1 MNTAEAPTQSEASK
15 EQQFAE
21 LDVRA
26 KQTEELDVLP
36 AASDVEDVAGIEK
49 VNSHEGDVESSVPTN
64 NPPDD
69 TEETG
74 LQFLSFV

>member
-1 MNTAEAPTQSEASK
+1 MNIAAAPTQSKASK
-15 EQQFAE
+15 EQQFAG
-21 LDVRA
+21 LDVTAQQRV
-26 KQTEELDVLP
+26 ELEVLL

-69 TEETG
+69 TEVTG
-74 LQFLSFV
+74 V